1 VTGRRPSLDG
11 LDEDIRD
18 HLERETQDNIDRGMT
33 PDDARDAALRA
44 FGNVTLT
51 MEDTRAVWIAVWFDQ
66 LLQDARYG
74 ARMLRRNPA
83 FSAVVILTLAL
94 GIGLTTAVFSVVNA
108 VLVRPLSFPHPE
120 RLLWIATF
128 DDRSKGEVVI
138 SPDLVAWREHAT
150 SFEAIVGEFTG
161 GERIDV
167 GDEAVQARIAAVTDG
182 FWDLTGARFAA
193 GGPPEPGREGIVLS
207 QAFFDRWFRGDARIV
222 GRPVTVEGRANV
234 VTGVLA
240 AGFRPQLPRPPLWSS
255 IDPGPIDFYRA
266 AVVPAATP
274 ATGVLLFNVIGRLK
288 GGVSIERAREELERI
303 REARRA
309 AEPRMPGPPHLR
321 AAPYVDVLVGGARP
335 TLLILLASVVLVLLI
350 ACANVANLLLAR
362 GSARQREIAIR
373 TAVGAGRGRVL
384 RQFLVESL
392 ILAGIGGAAGVAV
405 ARAAIALVVRL
416 IPHAVP
422 RLTETTVDG
431 RVLAFAATTA
441 LATACLF
448 GFAPGL
454 AWWRASVH
462 DVLKDG
468 GCTVSAGAGGLRAH
482 KLLVAV
488 ELALSAVLLVGAGLM
503 IKSFVRIT
511 AWPPGF
517 APDRVLTMRM
527 QFSGQR
533 YRDALSRRAYID
545 DLLRRTRAARGVEA
559 AGVSSNGD
567 GRMIVVVEGMP
578 EVPREQRTR
587 ATVSTTSAGY
597 ANAIGMRVVT
607 GRWLTDTEPERA
619 LVINETL
626 ARRVFQGQDPIGRR
640 ITMGPAGATQTPVI
654 VGVVADLRYA
664 NLDAPPESE
673 IFFDYAH
680 AQPFGLTL
688 AVRTSDDPLAAAP
701 AIRTIVAGIDRT
713 LPVFDVKPL
722 EATLADSVAPRRFN
736 VLLLGT
742 FAASALLLALVGIY
756 GVIAYSVAQRTH
768 EIGVRMALG
777 AQRREIV
784 RMVLRQGLAITSAGI
799 LMGLAAA
806 FALTRVVA
814 SLLYDVAP
822 TDPATF
828 IAVVGVLAATALAAC
843 GGPALKAARVD
854 PIVALRCE

>member
-1 VTGRRPSLDG
+1 MRRRRSLDD
-11 LDEDIRD
+11 LDQDIRD
-18 HLERETQDNIDRGMT
+18 HLERETADNIQRGMT
-33 PDDARDAALRA
+33 PAAARDAALRK
-44 FGNVTLT
+44 FGNVTLAK
-51 MEDTRAVWIAVWFDQ
+51 EGARAVWIPIWFDQ

-74 ARMLRRNPA
+74 LRMLRRNPG
-83 FSAVVILTLAL
+83 FSLVVILTLAL
-94 GIGLTTAVFSVVNA
+94 GIGLNTAVFSVVNA
-108 VLVRPLSFPHPE
+108 VLVRPLSYPHPE
-120 RLLWIATF
+120 RLLWIATY
-128 DDRSKGEVVI
+128 DDRSKEEVVI
-138 SPDLVAWREHAT
+138 SPDLVAWRDHAT
-150 SFEAIVGEFTG
+150 SFEEIVGEFTG

-167 GDEAVQARIAAVTDG
+167 GDEAVQARMAAVTDG

-193 GGPPEPGREGIVLS
+193 GAPPEPGREGVVLS
-207 QAFFDRWFRGDARIV
+207 QAFFDRWFHGDARIV

-240 AGFRPQLPRPPLWSS
+240 AGFQPQLPRPPLWSA
-255 IDPGPIDFYRA
+255 IEPGPIDFYRA
-266 AVVPAATP
+266 AVIGPPTP

-288 GGVSIERAREELERI
+288 EGVSIERARDELERI
-303 REARRA
+303 RAARRV
-309 AEPRMPGPPHLR
+309 AEPRLPGPPHLR
-321 AAPYVDVLVGGARP
+321 AVRYVDMLVGGARR
-335 TLLILLASVVLVLLI
+335 TLLILLASVALVLLI
-350 ACANVANLLLAR
+350 ACGNIANLLLAR

-392 ILAGIGGAAGVAV
+392 ILAAIGGAAGVAV

-431 RVLAFAATTA
+431 RVLAFAAATA

-448 GFAPGL
+448 GFAPAL
-454 AWWRASVH
+454 ALWRTSVH

-468 GCTVSAGAGGLRAH
+468 GRAASAGADSIRAR
-482 KLLVAV
+482 KALVAA

-503 IKSFVRIT
+503 VKSFVRLT

-527 QFSGQR
+527 QFSGPR
-533 YRDALSRRAYID
+533 YRDVRSRRAYVD
-545 DLLRRTRAARGVEA
+545 ELLQRARAAPGVEA
-559 AGVSSNGD
+559 AGISSNGD
-567 GRMIVVVEGMP
+567 GRMIVVVEGLP

-587 ATVSTTSAGY
+587 ATVSTTSAAY
-597 ANAIGMRVVT
+597 ANAIGLRVVK
-607 GRWLTDTEPERA
+607 GRWLTDTEQERA

-626 ARRVFQGQDPIGRR
+626 ARRVFHGQDPIGRR
-640 ITMGPAGATQTPVI
+640 IMMPAAGATQSAVI
-654 VGVVADLRYA
+654 VGVIADLRYA
-664 NLDAPPESE
+664 NLDAAPEPE

-680 AQPFGLTL
+680 AQPFGSTL
-688 AVRTSDDPLAAAP
+688 AVRTAGDPSAAAP

-713 LPVFDVKPL
+713 LPIFDVKPL

-777 AQRREIV
+777 AQRRAVV
-784 RMVLRQGLAITSAGI
+784 RMVVRQGMAIAAAGI
-799 LMGLAAA
+799 LMGVAAA
-806 FALTRVVA
+806 LVLTRVIA
-814 SLLYDVAP
+814 SLLYEVTP
-822 TDPATF
+822 TDPVTM
-828 IAVVGVLAATALAAC
+828 AVVAGGLAITAFAAC
-843 GGPALKAARVD
+843 CGPAFKAALVD